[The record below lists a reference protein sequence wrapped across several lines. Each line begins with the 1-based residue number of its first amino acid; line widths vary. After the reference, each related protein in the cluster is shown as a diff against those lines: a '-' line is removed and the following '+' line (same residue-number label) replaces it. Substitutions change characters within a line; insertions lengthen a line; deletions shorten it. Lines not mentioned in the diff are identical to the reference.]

1 MNRLTQHKSSQNVL
15 MRLHTI
21 YSSKYLNMKL
31 LTILGAITT
40 PFQIRKSN
48 PRPHDNRRHKA
59 GTHCRHKAGTHRLH
73 KAEAN
78 NHHKDGAKM
87 PMSHRL

>member
-1 MNRLTQHKSSQNVL
+1 MNRLTQHKASQNVL

-21 YSSKYLNMKL
+21 YSLKYLNMKL

-59 GTHCRHKAGTHRLH
+59 GTKLPTQSRNSSPTQNR
-73 KAEAN
+73 
-78 NHHKDGAKM
+78 
-87 PMSHRL
+87 S

>member
-1 MNRLTQHKSSQNVL
+1 MNRLTQHKASQNVL

-21 YSSKYLNMKL
+21 YSLKYLNMKL

-48 PRPHDNRRHKA
+48 IRPHDNRRHKA
-59 GTHCRHKAGTHRLH
+59 GTKLPTQSRNSSPTQSR
-73 KAEAN
+73 
-78 NHHKDGAKM
+78 
-87 PMSHRL
+87 S

>member
-1 MNRLTQHKSSQNVL
+1 MNRLTQHKASQNVL

-21 YSSKYLNMKL
+21 YSLKYLNMKL

-59 GTHCRHKAGTHRLH
+59 GTKLPTQSRNSSPTQ
-73 KAEAN
+73 
-78 NHHKDGAKM
+78 
-87 PMSHRL
+87 SQS